1 MHGTKTMIACIYI
14 CYGKKNFNMLQ
25 IFVDFIE
32 NHFQEMKGLFYKG
45 LKSIYYMSKMDII
58 AVGNKPFKHESSWN
72 SRY

>member
-1 MHGTKTMIACIYI
+1 
-14 CYGKKNFNMLQ
+14 MLQ